1 MTPVLFAVEGASD
14 VAVAE
19 KLILHVGR
27 VPRVVAATGGSSV
40 IDDRLL
46 RWAQPTNQTP
56 MLVLRDWDDRDGVPC
71 PSALVEKIASTRPAN
86 VAVRIV
92 VRSIEAWLMADSS
105 AARAF
110 FRSKAIPSQPELEPR
125 PKIALVQ
132 ACRASKLRRIRDGIV
147 PPPRSGAVVGP
158 EYSLLINEY
167 ARDHWDVSRA
177 LQNAPSLARA
187 VQRLE
192 TLVATQVW

>member
-1 MTPVLFAVEGASD
+1 MVTIAFQPALARARAALESGRHADAIGILTQALKASGFKHED
-14 VAVAE
+14 E
-19 KLILHVGR
+19 LG
-27 VPRVVAATGGSSV
+27 
-40 IDDRLL
+40 L
-46 RWAQPTNQTP
+46 RCTLA
-56 MLVLRDWDDRDGVPC
+56 
-71 PSALVEKIASTRPAN
+71 
-86 VAVRIV
+86 
-92 VRSIEAWLMADSS
+92 EAWLMADAS

-110 FRSKAIPSQPELEPR
+110 FRSAAIPSQPELEPR

-147 PPPRSGAVVGP
+147 PPPRSGGVVGP